1 MKMSAQL
8 VSEKPV
14 SLSRAA
20 KLLSR
25 FASVDNGSSGAVP
38 LYLQRTADAFNH
50 LVQFHSKHK
59 NNDLQNYPDMKRV
72 QKLQRDC
79 ENGNPQDNAE
89 PRLDEGNRKYTKIG
103 QSSDEKTSEI
113 INLENKVPEQE
124 KKKNKKKRKS
134 GETDGGDKIEG
145 EKKEKKSK
153 KRRTEVAN
161 R

>member
-1 MKMSAQL
+1 
-8 VSEKPV
+8 
-14 SLSRAA
+14 
-20 KLLSR
+20 
-25 FASVDNGSSGAVP
+25 
-38 LYLQRTADAFNH
+38 
-50 LVQFHSKHK
+50 
-59 NNDLQNYPDMKRV
+59 MKRV

-103 QSSDEKTSEI
+103 QRSDEKTSEI

-124 KKKNKKKRKS
+124 KKEKNKKKRKS
-134 GETDGGDKIEG
+134 GETDGGDKIES